1 MAKNELSFE
10 DALKR
15 LEGIAREIEEGK
27 IGLEESITRYEEG
40 MKLVKQCRDI
50 LARAEQKI
58 QKLQP
63 TPSGHLEAG
72 PFEAPDES
80 ESGETDDE
88 PRGSSTS

>member
-63 TPSGHLEAG
+63 TSSGHLEAG
-72 PFEAPDES
+72 PFETPDES
-80 ESGETDDE
+80 NSDETDDE
-88 PRGSSTS
+88 PHRSSAG